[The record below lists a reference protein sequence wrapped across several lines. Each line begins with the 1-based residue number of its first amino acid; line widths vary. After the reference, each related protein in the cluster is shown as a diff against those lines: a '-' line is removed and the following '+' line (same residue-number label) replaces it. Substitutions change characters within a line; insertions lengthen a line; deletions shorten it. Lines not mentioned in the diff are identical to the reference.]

1 MPSAFYTI
9 GLTSKFDHPELFVS
23 GLSRGLL
30 DHVVEHFVN
39 RISAGRRFGDGH
51 KYSDLVGDTECCLR
65 AVRPAHFQR
74 YMPEA
79 LEILESAS
87 TALQCVWPDPKTSIP
102 GMKASQKT
110 CATAS
115 LICGNDYAAAITR
128 LGGRLRGSLGLRRC
142 ARGETSEC
150 ARGDIWIFIGGKLQ
164 QYH

>member
-1 MPSAFYTI
+1 MTTELRSTTGCRSSCRFSKNASTAAAGAQSKYYGNDRTVPSAFYTI

-39 RISAGRRFGDGH
+39 RISTGSRFGDGH

-65 AVRPAHFQR
+65 AVRPEHFQR

-87 TALQCVWPDPKTSIP
+87 TALQCVCPDAKN
-102 GMKASQKT
+102 K
-110 CATAS
+110 
-115 LICGNDYAAAITR
+115 YAWDEGFAEDMR
-128 LGGRLRGSLGLRRC
+128 NRQPNL
-142 ARGETSEC
+142 
-150 ARGDIWIFIGGKLQ
+150 WQ
-164 QYH
+164 